1 MPFLKTK
8 QRVDFTQSALVTVA
22 STASETTLVGTGEG
36 SLTIQKD
43 SLAVGKT
50 FRVSAKGFLSTTGT
64 PTLRLKVK
72 LGSTVIL
79 DSGTATMATITN
91 ESFSLNSEFSV
102 YSIGS
107 SGTVNGQG
115 IMIVTGSSAKVIAV
129 PTASGSA
136 ITVDSTANQTISVTA
151 TWGTS
156 SSSNTITCT
165 NLVVEELN

>member
-8 QRVDFTQSALVTVA
+8 QRVDFTQSASVTVA

-50 FRVSAKGFLSTTGT
+50 FRVTAFGYYSNTGT
-64 PTLRLKVK
+64 PTLNLKFK
-72 LGSTVIL
+72 AGSTVLAETGAVTTATSASNRVFKFEAIVTIRSIGA
-79 DSGTATMATITN
+79 SGTALGQCDFADNASTIA
-91 ESFSLNSEFSV
+91 L
-102 YSIGS
+102 
-107 SGTVNGQG
+107 
-115 IMIVTGSSAKVIAV
+115 
-129 PTASGSA
+129 TAQTSTA
-136 ITVDSTANQTISVTA
+136 TVDSTANNTLNLTA
-151 TWGTS
+151 TWGAS

>member
-8 QRVDFTQSALVTVA
+8 LPADFTQYQAVTVA
-22 STASETTLVGTGEG
+22 NSTTETTVIGTGEG
-36 SLTIQKD
+36 SLTFQKN
-43 SLAVGKT
+43 SMAVGKT

-91 ESFSLNSEFSV
+91 ESFSLDSEFSV

-107 SGTVNGQG
+107 SGTVDGQG

-136 ITVDSTANQTISVTA
+136 ITVDSTANQALNVTVQ
-151 TWGTS
+151 WGTAS
-156 SSSNTITCT
+156 LSNTITIT
-165 NLVVEELN
+165 NVVVEELN